1 MNRRHLDWTGF
12 RLQRLQKQKTGRNCL
27 GPVVDSKRLR
37 GPARGDGEYSRVTP
51 RQMRLFISAAGLG
64 CRNNAALRILHP
76 ADHAHP
82 VGVHAWGNIHGA
94 RLDKIQMLL
103 F

>member
-27 GPVVDSKRLR
+27 GPVADSKRLGGEVR
-37 GPARGDGEYSRVTP
+37 GSGGYSRYTP
-51 RQMRLFISAAGLG
+51 RRMRLLTSAARLG
-64 CRNNAALRILHP
+64 CRNNASLRILHP
-76 ADHAHP
+76 ADDAHP
-82 VGVHAWGNIHGA
+82 VGIHAWGNIHGA
-94 RLDKIQMLL
+94 RFDEIQSLL